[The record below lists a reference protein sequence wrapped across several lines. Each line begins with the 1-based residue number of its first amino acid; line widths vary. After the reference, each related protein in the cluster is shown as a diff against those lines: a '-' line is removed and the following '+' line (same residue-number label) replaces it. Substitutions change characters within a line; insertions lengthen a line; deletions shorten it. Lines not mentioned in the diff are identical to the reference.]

1 MPALLRSFNRV
12 NLFAFVGEG
21 EADRFEVYDNLM
33 SFVWSVGTAF
43 PVLTLVPGFYL
54 PSVFIFGSYN
64 VFQG

>member
-21 EADRFEVYDNLM
+21 QADRFEVYDNIM
-33 SFVWSVGTAF
+33 SFFWSCATAF
-43 PVLTLVPGFYL
+43 PVLTLVPGFSL

-64 VFQG
+64 VF